1 MPERGSPNL
10 ARRRRLAE
18 ELRRLRERARLTGDE
33 VVEKLKWP
41 ARSKLSRIE
50 QGSSGLKP
58 NDLESL
64 LTLYKVSNAHRE
76 ELIALAEESRKSG
89 PLQASGTRLP
99 GEYVAFLEAEA
110 DAESIRIWEPQVV
123 PGLFQTESYNRAI
136 LQAWVNRFPLPSA
149 EVDRR
154 VDALCLRQEV
164 LTRDHP
170 PKVEAIIDES
180 VLLRK
185 VGTSSL
191 MSRQLEHL
199 ITISEMTNVDLR
211 VLPLSA
217 SHIIVSCPFNY
228 LKFPELHDVPLG
240 DTVSVETLA
249 GMQYAGDD
257 EVYQYWAVFDSL
269 AESALNPEQSRE
281 LIGSVI
287 NTKWA

>member
-1 MPERGSPNL
+1 VPERGSPNL

-33 VVEKLKWP
+33 VVAILKWP

-58 NDLESL
+58 ADLESL
-64 LTLYKVSNAHRE
+64 LTLYKVTNAHRK

-89 PLQASGTRLP
+89 PLQASSTRLP

-123 PGLFQTESYNRAI
+123 PGLFQTENYNRAI
-136 LQAWVNRFPLPSA
+136 LQAWLNKFPQPSA
-149 EVDRR
+149 EVDHR
-154 VDALCLRQEV
+154 VEALCVRQEV

-170 PKVEAIIDES
+170 PKVKAIIDES
-180 VLLRK
+180 VLHRK
-185 VGTSSL
+185 IAEASL

-199 ITISEMTNVDLR
+199 IMMSEMPNVDLR

-217 SHIIVSCPFNY
+217 SHIIVPCPFNY
-228 LKFPELHDVPLG
+228 LKFPRLHEVPLS

-249 GMQYAGDD
+249 GMQYVGDD
-257 EVYQYWAVFDSL
+257 EVHQYWAVFDSL
-269 AESALNPEQSRE
+269 SKSALNPEQTRE
-281 LIGSVI
+281 LIGSII